1 MRDQGALNP
10 NISSEAVAKSPLN
23 YVVDDCCEQESE
35 GDGMELAEAD
45 TLTDDVLPSLC
56 AQDAEH
62 VYPTLA
68 LVLRND
74 CSREELDTRFEVIA
88 EVEQPALVQSAVEMK
103 AGKIERVN
111 VDGHVV

>member
-1 MRDQGALNP
+1 MQDQGALNP
-10 NISSEAVAKSPLN
+10 NISSVGVAKFPLS
-23 YVVDDCCEQESE
+23 YVVDERCEQESE

-45 TLTDDVLPSLC
+45 TPTDDVLPILC
-56 AQDAEH
+56 ARDD
-62 VYPTLA
+62 VYPTQALA
-68 LVLRND
+68 LRHD
-74 CSREELDTRFEVIA
+74 YSREELDTTFEAIA